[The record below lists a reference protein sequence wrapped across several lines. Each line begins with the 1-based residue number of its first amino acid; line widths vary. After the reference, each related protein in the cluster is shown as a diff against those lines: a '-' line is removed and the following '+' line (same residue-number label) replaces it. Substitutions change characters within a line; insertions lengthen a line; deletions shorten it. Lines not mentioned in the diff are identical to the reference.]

1 MNKEIREKRIEF
13 AKGLCEFCE
22 KQAVTVHHI
31 FLGRKQRNPTE
42 RFETV
47 RAVCADCH
55 SYIHGSKGFELL
67 QWLQREACKELI
79 KNIGEEETRKL
90 LGKIYF

>member
-1 MNKEIREKRIEF
+1 MNKEIRAKRIEF
-13 AKGLCEFCE
+13 AKGLCEICK

-31 FLGRKQRNPTE
+31 YQGRKQRNTSE

-47 RAVCADCH
+47 RAVCAECH
-55 SYIHGSKGFELL
+55 AELHGKGFELL
-67 QWLQREACKELI
+67 QRLQIEACQELI
-79 KNIGEEETRKL
+79 KKIGEDETRKI

>member
-1 MNKEIREKRIEF
+1 MNKEIRAERFELS
-13 AKGLCEFCE
+13 KGLCEICK

-31 FLGRKQRNPTE
+31 FLGRKQRAISE
-42 RFETV
+42 RIETV

-55 SYIHGSKGFELL
+55 AYIHGSKGFELL

-79 KNIGEEETRKL
+79 KKIGEDETRKI
-90 LGKIYF
+90 LGKLYF